1 MNENYQKTVYTILT
15 VAGIVLFTIG
25 FTVLSPEEYS
35 RISGVFIDI
44 GVGLAAAGFSLLVI
58 SISNSKLPEEVKKA
72 KEIEEF
78 KQTNDERNTAIREKA
93 GYKTCIA
100 MNYVLCIFIIAIG
113 LMGVDI
119 EIILM
124 AVAVLIIQI
133 ILVIYYSNHYSKTI

>member
-35 RISGVFIDI
+35 RISGVFIGI

-72 KEIEEF
+72 KEIE
-78 KQTNDERNTAIREKA
+78 TNDERNTAIRAKA

-100 MNYVLCIFIIAIG
+100 
-113 LMGVDI
+113 MGVDI

>member
-72 KEIEEF
+72 KEIE
-78 KQTNDERNTAIREKA
+78 TNDERNTAIREKA

>member
-15 VAGIVLFTIG
+15 VAGIVLFTIR

-35 RISGVFIDI
+35 RISGVFIGI

-72 KEIEEF
+72 KEIE
-78 KQTNDERNTAIREKA
+78 TNDERNTAIREKA

>member
-1 MNENYQKTVYTILT
+1 M
-15 VAGIVLFTIG
+15 
-25 FTVLSPEEYS
+25 
-35 RISGVFIDI
+35 
-44 GVGLAAAGFSLLVI
+44 AAAGFSLLVI

-72 KEIEEF
+72 KEIE
-78 KQTNDERNTAIREKA
+78 TNDERNTAIREKA